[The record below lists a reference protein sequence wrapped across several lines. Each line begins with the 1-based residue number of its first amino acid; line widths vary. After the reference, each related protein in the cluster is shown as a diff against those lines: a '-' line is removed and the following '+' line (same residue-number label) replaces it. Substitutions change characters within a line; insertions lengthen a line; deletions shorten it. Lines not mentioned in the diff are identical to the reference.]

1 MQGFYRLSYTIRV
14 NSIGLIFSSLGPK
27 GLANLVLGC
36 GWGSPKTTFAVRVRS
51 GGARPRPHS
60 DHKCGLDVVCGLEC
74 GLECGLGA
82 VWCGLGAVWCGLVRS
97 GLPPT
102 WTACALVVWVGRLVW
117 SECGLSRALP
127 DHPCFLPGLGPKP

>member
-1 MQGFYRLSYTIRV
+1 MGIPK
-14 NSIGLIFSSLGPK
+14 NHICGLC
-27 GLANLVLGC
+27 AV
-36 GWGSPKTTFAVRVRS
+36 WG
-51 GGARPRPHS
+51 GRPRPHS
-60 DHKCGLDVVCGLEC
+60 DHKCGLGVVCGLEC

-102 WTACALVVWVGRLVW
+102 QTACALVVWEGRLVW

-127 DHPCFLPGLGPKP
+127 DHARFLSGLGPKA